1 MSGGS
6 VRSCPVDPRAGCEP
20 VRASDAEPGRFDR
33 ALDAGT
39 REMADDLE
47 LLQSEPAEAPDFD
60 R

>member
-1 MSGGS
+1 
-6 VRSCPVDPRAGCEP
+6 VDPRAGCEP

-47 LLQSEPAEAPDFD
+47 LLQSEPAEALDFD